1 MNKPNATTDHNVM
14 SLSAALKTLIP
25 ENGRLLHSSF
35 FTNLF
40 NQPENNRYALLT
52 THLLQQK
59 LEIENEIGKIM
70 SSQEIKQPLPC

>member
-14 SLSAALKTLIP
+14 SLSTALKTLIP

-40 NQPENNRYALLT
+40 NEPENNRVCIVNYT
-52 THLLQQK
+52 
-59 LEIENEIGKIM
+59 
-70 SSQEIKQPLPC
+70 SPLAET